1 MTRMNPGNVLR
12 VPQKMKRSRRAHKP
26 HEMHPKL
33 TWFMV
38 LNSNYRITTPSKKK
52 SIVVVT

>member
-38 LNSNYRITTPSKKK
+38 LNSNYSITTPSKKK